1 MNKKKKQVKW
11 MILGTMFLSVIG
23 LVIAYIAMYTALN
36 INEVNRFWSVNF
48 DSLEEMIE
56 GDASTKA
63 SVLNSTS
70 LTVSKID
77 LFKKNDSVTYKFKVR
92 NTGGVDARLIVVSDM
107 FATCNGNGC
116 SDVKY
121 EFMYSNGQNVATGDI
136 LKADTNMELVL
147 SIEYVG
153 ESETKISLS
162 DLELLLIYEQV

>member
-63 SVLNSTS
+63 LVLNSTS

-77 LFKKNDSVTYKFKVR
+77 LFKKNDSVI
-92 NTGGVDARLIVVSDM
+92 N
-107 FATCNGNGC
+107 
-116 SDVKY
+116 
-121 EFMYSNGQNVATGDI
+121 
-136 LKADTNMELVL
+136 LK
-147 SIEYVG
+147 
-153 ESETKISLS
+153 
-162 DLELLLIYEQV
+162 